1 MKALYVL
8 SILFAPVIVWFVS
21 AYVNLDLNLLLWNG
35 HARVMYVM
43 FTIILMVCLMILSAQ
58 YYANHKE

>member
-1 MKALYVL
+1 MKTLYVL
-8 SILFAPVIVWFVS
+8 SILFAPVIVWLFS
-21 AYVNLDLNLLLWNG
+21 AYVNLEFNLLIWDE

-43 FTIILMVCLMILSAQ
+43 FTVVLMVCLMILSAQ